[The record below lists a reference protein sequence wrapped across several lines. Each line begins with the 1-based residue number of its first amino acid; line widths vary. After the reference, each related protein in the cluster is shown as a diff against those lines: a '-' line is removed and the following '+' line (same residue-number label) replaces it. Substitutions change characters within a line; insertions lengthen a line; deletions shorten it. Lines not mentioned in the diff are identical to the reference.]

1 MYKKIILLMSLF
13 VPTIS
18 NALTF
23 PLPKT
28 GNIVGSVQKVQSQK
42 GESLGDIGRRFDVG
56 VYEMIEANPNLNPW
70 SVGSGKDV
78 VIPTKFILPPGP
90 RKGIV
95 INLAEM
101 RLYFFHPDQNLVT
114 THPIGIGRK
123 GWRTPVGTTKIVQKK
138 KDPAWYPPDSIRA
151 SYERKGKSLPDVVPP
166 GPDNPLGQFAMRLSI
181 PGYLIHGT
189 NKPGG
194 IGVRS
199 SSGCI
204 RMFPED
210 IESLFY
216 KTDVGTSVRIVHVPF
231 KVGNKNGNYFI
242 EAHEP
247 LSEKYYHSTSQQE
260 MFKQAFEDAD
270 AESLYVSDWKDA
282 EDMIDDSNGLP
293 MAISH

>member
-1 MYKKIILLMSLF
+1 MYKRMLF
-13 VPTIS
+13 WLVLCVPTMS
-18 NALTF
+18 YALTF

-28 GNIVGSVQKVQSQK
+28 GNIIGSIQTVKSQK
-42 GESLGDIGRRFDVG
+42 GESLGDIGRRFDIG
-56 VYEMIEANPNLNPW
+56 VYEMIEANPKLNPW
-70 SVGSGKDV
+70 SVGSGRDV
-78 VIPTKFILPPGP
+78 IIPTQFILPPGP
-90 RKGIV
+90 KEGII

-101 RLYFFHPDQNLVT
+101 RLYYFHSDQPLVT

-123 GWRTPVGTTKIVQKK
+123 GWRTPTGTAKIVQKK

-151 SYERKGKSLPDVVPP
+151 SYERKGKSLPNVVPP
-166 GPDNPLGQFAMRLSI
+166 GPDNPLGQFAMRLSL

-204 RMFPED
+204 RMYPED

-216 KTDVGTSVRIVHVPF
+216 KAEVGTKVRIVHIPY

-247 LSEKYYHSTSQQE
+247 LSEKYYHSETQQE
-260 MFKQAFEDAD
+260 MFKKAFEDAGAD
-270 AESLYVSDWKDA
+270 SLYISDWDDA
-282 EDMIDDSNGLP
+282 EDMIDNSNGLP
-293 MAISH
+293 MPISQ